1 MQDSSP
7 FSCLTDTYFQLEK
20 KPNLRY
26 NTLMSLRLI
35 IIGVLVGVLVSLTL
49 PSTSIAFECQFDSLS
64 DCLENQQG
72 GEEACFED
80 CGSKHKVKQ
89 HYDPFELLEPLGHQT
104 DVTIPAGGGSPLQP
118 FLELSSDR
126 MPWFILVA
134 VGIVTLWVLVSGGMI
149 IVFGGDQSGRSKWI
163 EHIKWAIIGL
173 IALVFVGVILNFLNA
188 SFYI

>member
-1 MQDSSP
+1 
-7 FSCLTDTYFQLEK
+7 
-20 KPNLRY
+20 
-26 NTLMSLRLI
+26 MSLRLI
-35 IIGVLVGVLVSLTL
+35 HIGILLCTFFAFVPVSFAYMYLDC
-49 PSTSIAFECQFDSLS
+49 AECSKS
-64 DCLENQQG
+64 HYEP
-72 GEEACFED
+72 GE
-80 CGSKHKVKQ
+80 CGIKEGLCPVNRHKVKQ
-89 HYDPFELLEPLGHQT
+89 HYDPFELLEPLGSQT

-134 VGIVTLWVLVSGGMI
+134 VGLVTLWVLVSGGMI